1 MEIDTRLELLE
12 RIDELRARREAVIL
26 AHNYQLGEVQDI
38 ADYVGDSLD
47 LARKAAAT
55 PAEVI
60 VFCGVHFMAETAAI
74 LSPDK
79 IVLLPAKEAGCPLA
93 DMADAERLR
102 RMKTEHPG
110 AAVVCYVNSSAE
122 VKAESDICCTSANAA
137 KVIAQIE
144 PGRDIIFLPDQY
156 LGDYVRKVTG
166 RQMILWPGFCPTHM
180 RILPEHISRKK
191 KQYPDAKVI
200 VHPECRREV
209 TRMADEVLS
218 TGGMCRYA
226 RETDAPTIIVGTEL
240 GLLHRLD
247 KENPDKRFVPATEQ
261 AVCPNMKLITLEQV
275 PWALEEMQYRIE
287 VPQQVRSRA
296 EAAVQRMIASG

>member
-79 IVLLPAKEAGCPLA
+79 TVLLPAKEAGCPLA

-156 LGDYVRKVTG
+156 LGDYVREVTG
-166 RQMILWPGFCPTHM
+166 RQLILWPGFCPTHM
-180 RILPEHISRKK
+180 RILPEHINRKK

-218 TGGMCRYA
+218 TSGMCRYA
-226 RETDAPTIIVGTEL
+226 RESDAHTIIIGTEL
-240 GLLHRLD
+240 GIIHRLA
-247 KENPDKRFVPATEQ
+247 KENPDKHFVPATEQ
-261 AVCPNMKLITLEQV
+261 AICPNMKLITLEQV
-275 PWALEEMQYRIE
+275 LWALEEMQYRIE

-296 EAAVQRMIASG
+296 EAAVQRMIASY

>member
-1 MEIDTRLELLE
+1 MEVDTRLELRE
-12 RIDELRARREAVIL
+12 RIDELRARREAMIL
-26 AHNYQLGEVQDI
+26 VHNYQLGEVQDI

-47 LARKAAAT
+47 LSRKAAAT
-55 PAEVI
+55 PAKVI

-137 KVIAQIE
+137 RVVAQIE
-144 PGRDIIFLPDQY
+144 PDREIIFLPDQY
-156 LGDYVRKVTG
+156 LGDYVREVTG
-166 RQMILWPGFCPTHM
+166 RQLILWPGFCPTHM
-180 RILPEHISRKK
+180 RILPEHINRKK
-191 KQYPDAKVI
+191 KQYPDARVI

-209 TRMADEVLS
+209 TRVADEVLS

-275 PWALEEMQYRIE
+275 LWALEEMQYRIE

>member
-1 MEIDTRLELLE
+1 M
-12 RIDELRARREAVIL
+12 
-26 AHNYQLGEVQDI
+26 
-38 ADYVGDSLD
+38 
-47 LARKAAAT
+47 
-55 PAEVI
+55 
-60 VFCGVHFMAETAAI
+60 
-74 LSPDK
+74 
-79 IVLLPAKEAGCPLA
+79 
-93 DMADAERLR
+93 
-102 RMKTEHPG
+102 
-110 AAVVCYVNSSAE
+110 VCYVNSSAE

-137 KVIAQIE
+137 RVVAQIE
-144 PGRDIIFLPDQY
+144 PDREIIFLPDQY

-166 RQMILWPGFCPTHM
+166 RQLILWPGFCPTHM
-180 RILPEHISRKK
+180 RILPEHINRKK

-209 TRMADEVLS
+209 TRVADEVLS

-275 PWALEEMQYRIE
+275 LWALEEMQYRIE

>member
-26 AHNYQLGEVQDI
+26 VHNYQLGEVQDI

-137 KVIAQIE
+137 QVIAQIQQDRE
-144 PGRDIIFLPDQY
+144 IIFLPDQ
-156 LGDYVRKVTG
+156 
-166 RQMILWPGFCPTHM
+166 
-180 RILPEHISRKK
+180 
-191 KQYPDAKVI
+191 
-200 VHPECRREV
+200 
-209 TRMADEVLS
+209 
-218 TGGMCRYA
+218 
-226 RETDAPTIIVGTEL
+226 
-240 GLLHRLD
+240 
-247 KENPDKRFVPATEQ
+247 
-261 AVCPNMKLITLEQV
+261 
-275 PWALEEMQYRIE
+275 
-287 VPQQVRSRA
+287 
-296 EAAVQRMIASG
+296 